1 MTFVS
6 RSVQLCSM
14 TMITAASAAASAT
27 PTSVLVLLAVLG
39 SAGLV
44 YGGRLALNLR
54 GAVDSTMERRRVAL
68 EYRAQQS
75 GNLAAGVSDPLGAGF
90 FRIIGSIV
98 AVASLVMVALSI
110 IEFLNG

>member
-1 MTFVS
+1 MI
-6 RSVQLCSM
+6 
-14 TMITAASAAASAT
+14 MITSASAATSTT

-39 SAGLV
+39 CAGLV

-54 GAVDSTMERRRVAL
+54 GAVDSIMERRRAAL

-75 GNLAAGVSDPLGAGF
+75 GNLAAGVSDPLGSWF

-98 AVASLVMVALSI
+98 AVASLVMVAFSL
-110 IEFLNG
+110 IEFVSG